1 MEPPPR
7 YGNWNGNV
15 ELAMGAKH
23 PSCGNPYYEYYQQLI
38 KNNMIGNNGEEV
50 REPQDAPE
58 PDPDVVKLK
67 VGQAGWAVVDEEGN
81 FIDIFTYEVKR
92 ENLVLHDT
100 ERIIEVT
107 ITPV

>member
-1 MEPPPR
+1 MTEKKCTCGDTETQHYENMDECGVCECR
-7 YGNWNGNV
+7 YF
-15 ELAMGAKH
+15 
-23 PSCGNPYYEYYQQLI
+23 
-38 KNNMIGNNGEEV
+38 EE
-50 REPQDAPE
+50 AP
-58 PDPDVVKLK
+58 VKLK
-67 VGQAGWAVVDEEGN
+67 VGQAGWAVVDEDGN